1 MWAIKNNKTP
11 EIITAIKEN
20 YYQTQLSKK
29 DDSKLD
35 RARLDSKLFK
45 GTNIFD
51 NPITRLAAAGIDL
64 NTLKNPLTGKTIA
77 QEYNAGISE
86 KLYNSFSETGKAI
99 ISAYQNVEII
109 KSITDSNNN
118 ISENLKVYAKLVPDM
133 SVTVKKSKS
142 EFSPKLVRLQKK

>member
-1 MWAIKNNKTP
+1 MNWLWLKIKQGTWKVIFAFIVVISMVFFLYNIIRPTKDKTLLL
-11 EIITAIKEN
+11 EGVQTKVITAIKEN

-35 RARLDSKLFK
+35 RAKLDSKLFK

-77 QEYNAGISE
+77 QEYNAGISQ
-86 KLYNSFSETGKAI
+86 KFTHHH
-99 ISAYQNVEII
+99 
-109 KSITDSNNN
+109 
-118 ISENLKVYAKLVPDM
+118 
-133 SVTVKKSKS
+133 
-142 EFSPKLVRLQKK
+142 QKKLNFFLNPC